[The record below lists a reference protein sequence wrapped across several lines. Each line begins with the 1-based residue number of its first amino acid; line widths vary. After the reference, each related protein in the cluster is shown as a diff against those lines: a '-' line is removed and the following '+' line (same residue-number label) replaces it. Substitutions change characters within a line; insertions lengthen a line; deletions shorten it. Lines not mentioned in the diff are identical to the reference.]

1 MREVSESLAGRLAL
15 SELTP
20 FIASELPAGG
30 PTISGCAETI
40 PMAAS

>member
-30 PTISGCAETI
+30 PMISGCAETI